1 MLKLIRNKNDQ
12 VFFTSTKY
20 YQGRDNAKLGPP
32 YTLSLG
38 IPMNGTL
45 STTTK
50 EFKDQNQFIK
60 LVEAQSFTY
69 EDLLGSSKYFAAMI
83 NGGSKVEALA

>member
-1 MLKLIRNKNDQ
+1 
-12 VFFTSTKY
+12 
-20 YQGRDNAKLGPP
+20 
-32 YTLSLG
+32 
-38 IPMNGTL
+38 MNGTL

-60 LVEAQSFTY
+60 LVEAQSVTY